1 MMLGLTLVSAVLATK
16 DDNIYIAMLSGV
28 FLLWLT
34 IVAHNFF
41 HQKDNWRMF
50 CFNLSLLNCKEWRIS
65 HAMSHHLYTNSFHD
79 LEISMFEPFLQWIPQ
94 RKSKV
99 VKIVSTLISP
109 IVYTLL
115 FGVVY
120 IQK

>member
-1 MMLGLTLVSAVLATK
+1 MLGLTLVSAVLATK

-34 IVAHNFF
+34 IIAHNFF
-41 HQKDNWRMF
+41 HQKDNWRMY
-50 CFNLSLLNCKEWRIS
+50 CFNMSLLNVREWRIS

-79 LEISMFEPFLQWIPQ
+79 LEISMFEPFLQWMPKK
-94 RKSKV
+94 KSKLL
-99 VKIVSTLISP
+99 KITSTLISP

-115 FGVVY
+115 FGIVY